1 MKRKW
6 VSNDIE
12 KISEELCTNQSLQIL
27 QIPTLKIQKYKV
39 QQLNKLQVPPS
50 LGLVAESPKVTSWV
64 SDLLHSMANLTDEI
78 KFDDDQNGS
87 CTNGNNGVKVLIFLG
102 AMGKE
107 YISSIR
113 EQLESYEDSLIFI
126 SSSLTLDSCDAAH
139 YSDDQQC
146 LQVMTYFELMD
157 PLGGGAYPLDYLVV
171 VDSRDSIRCKIPIRI
186 CRNNFHSPH
195 EKFGVDLESLPSLI
209 EEYMQH
215 FMSILAITY

>member
-12 KISEELCTNQSLQIL
+12 KISEEVCTNQSFLIL
-27 QIPTLKIQKYKV
+27 QIPTLKVQKYKAP
-39 QQLNKLQVPPS
+39 QLSKLQVPPT
-50 LGLVAESPKVTSWV
+50 LELVSESPKVTAWV
-64 SDLLHSMANLTDEI
+64 SDLLHSMANLRDEI
-78 KFDDDQNGS
+78 KFDDQNGS

-107 YISSIR
+107 YITSIR
-113 EQLESYEDSLIFI
+113 EQLECYEDSLIFI
-126 SSSLTLDSCDAAH
+126 SSSLLDSCDAAH
-139 YSDDQQC
+139 HSDDQQC
-146 LQVMTYFELMD
+146 LQLSTYFELID

-171 VDSRDSIRCKIPIRI
+171 VDSHDSIRCKIPIRI

-195 EKFGVDLESLPSLI
+195 EKFGVDLERLPSLI